1 MALPAT
7 SGGEA
12 LLGGGLVIRL
22 VACLLLWC
30 TLEALKPRC
39 LLVFEGS
46 LHLLLVTLLPVVVLL
61 WELLEVLI
69 RLLLLETL
77 LSWLLLL

>member
-1 MALPAT
+1 M
-7 SGGEA
+7 
-12 LLGGGLVIRL
+12 
-22 VACLLLWC
+22 
-30 TLEALKPRC
+30 
-39 LLVFEGS
+39 
-46 LHLLLVTLLPVVVLL
+46 LLVTLLPVVFLL